1 MGTVKEQ
8 EVGYTDNPGYREVRD
23 GIYCMKECIV
33 SSALEG
39 ADEDELPVWF
49 DSGEELHSSQ
59 SAYVIVDESTLL
71 FDTWSPASRD
81 EILETLDAVLDGR
94 DLDYLVVSHMESNHA
109 GNMEVILREH
119 PEATL
124 VAPAQGAEHERK
136 LYRLDSWDTRYVEH
150 GDTIDLG
157 GRSVRFIE
165 PAFLDQARTTYM
177 FEEVTRTLFTVDW
190 FGFQHMGS
198 ECLECLDEMKYD
210 LAPDQLDRFNGYAL
224 VWLRFADPE
233 KLDGIIDYVKRD
245 LVPETIA
252 PAHGQV
258 IRESVPEYLEMMRGV
273 LRDISEQSTDYH
285 IHSHQLARYGGAEA
299 GE

>member
-8 EVGYTDNPGYREVRD
+8 EVGYTENPGHREIRD
-23 GIYCMKECIV
+23 GIHCMKECIV
-33 SSALEG
+33 STALED
-39 ADEDELPVWF
+39 ADEDQLPAWF

-59 SAYVIVDESTLL
+59 SAYVIMGDQTLL

-81 EILETLDAVLDGR
+81 EIVDTLDEVLDGR

-109 GNMEVILREH
+109 GNMEIILREH

-124 VAPAQGAEHERK
+124 VAPKQGADHERM
-136 LYRLDSWDTRYVEH
+136 LYRLDSWDTHYVEH

-157 GRSVRFIE
+157 GRRVRFVE

-198 ECLECLDEMKYD
+198 ECLECLDEMTYD

-224 VWLRFADPE
+224 VWLRFADPD
-233 KLDGIIDYVKRD
+233 KLDGIIDYVKND
-245 LVPETIA
+245 LAPETIA

-258 IRESVPEYLEMMRGV
+258 IRESVPKYLEMMRGV

-299 GE
+299 GD

>member
-8 EVGYTDNPGYREVRD
+8 EVGYTDNPGYREFRE

-39 ADEDELPVWF
+39 ADEDELPTWF

-59 SAYVIVDESTLL
+59 SAYVIEDESTLL

-81 EILETLDAVLDGR
+81 QVLDTLDDLLDGR
-94 DLDYLVVSHMESNHA
+94 DLDYLVVSHLESNHA
-109 GNMEVILREH
+109 GNLELILREY
-119 PEATL
+119 PDATL

-136 LYRLDSWDTRYVEH
+136 LYRLDSWDTKYVEH

-157 GRSVRFIE
+157 EKTVEFVE

-177 FEEVTRTLFTVDW
+177 LEWMTETLFTVDW

-198 ECLECLDEMKYD
+198 ECLKCLDETKYD
-210 LAPDQLDRFNGYAL
+210 LAPDQLDRFNGYAF
-224 VWLRFADPE
+224 VWVRFADAGKIDE
-233 KLDGIIDYVKRD
+233 LVDYVKHD
-245 LVPETIA
+245 VSPENIA

-258 IRESVPEYLEMMRGV
+258 VRENVPEHLELMRQV
-273 LRDISEQSTDYH
+273 LKDISDQSTDYH
-285 IHSHQLARYGGAEA
+285 IHSHQLARYGGSEA
-299 GE
+299 DD